1 MAQLYKLSDKCSLC
15 YVEVQNKDTGLWTK
29 ETQLAVFPF
38 GVISPLT
45 NEKLTDEIAEW
56 LLTRADYQEGGENFG
71 KVVKKQQDKISKI
84 K

>member
-15 YVEVQNKDTGLWTK
+15 YVEVQNKETGLWSK
-29 ETQLAVFPF
+29 EAQLAVFPF
-38 GVISPLT
+38 GVISPIT

-56 LLTRADYQEGGENFG
+56 LLSRAEYQEGEENFG
-71 KVVKKQQDKISKI
+71 KVVKKQADKISKI

>member
-15 YVEVQNKDTGLWTK
+15 YVEVQNKETGLWSK
-29 ETQLAVFPF
+29 EAQLAVFPF

-56 LLTRADYQEGGENFG
+56 LLSRAEYQESGENFG

>member
-15 YVEVQNKDTGLWTK
+15 YVEVQNKETGLWTK
-29 ETQLAVFPF
+29 EAQLAVFPF
-38 GVISPLT
+38 GLISPIT

-56 LLTRADYQEGGENFG
+56 LLAKADYQEGGENFG
-71 KVVKKQQDKISKI
+71 KVVKKQADKITKI